1 MNVRRNGMGVVF
13 TRMEQKDQ
21 LVLEKWLA
29 EARDIHER
37 TSNAH

>member
-1 MNVRRNGMGVVF
+1 
-13 TRMEQKDQ
+13 MEQKDQ

>member
-1 MNVRRNGMGVVF
+1 VF
-13 TRMEQKDQ
+13 TKMEQKDQ

-37 TSNAH
+37 NSNAH